1 MEMVHGDRGQRRN
14 GQSSPATPFG
24 LAFIGVGEQRP
35 HPPAIQSREG
45 LRASRSVRPGLR
57 PLPKPSPCGQRSLGS
72 SERRRTS
79 RGALD
84 KRPQR
89 VVPASV
95 GVYRRGLQGPLHVD
109 FTRFAK
115 PPVRVRYLRIGVLRG
130 VTRRLDLTLF
140 QGAAFQFGLCGF
152 RRQHSRPHQGRDIKP
167 VRAGRSRAEAKA
179 GA

>member
-1 MEMVHGDRGQRRN
+1 MVHGDRGQRRN

-35 HPPAIQSREG
+35 LPPAIQSREG

-115 PPVRVRYLRIGVLRG
+115 PPVRVRYFRIGALRGNDKTAGFDPISRRGVPARTLRISPPA
-130 VTRRLDLTLF
+130 LTS
-140 QGAAFQFGLCGF
+140 A
-152 RRQHSRPHQGRDIKP
+152 S
-167 VRAGRSRAEAKA
+167 RSRYKTRPCRSPS
-179 GA
+179 G